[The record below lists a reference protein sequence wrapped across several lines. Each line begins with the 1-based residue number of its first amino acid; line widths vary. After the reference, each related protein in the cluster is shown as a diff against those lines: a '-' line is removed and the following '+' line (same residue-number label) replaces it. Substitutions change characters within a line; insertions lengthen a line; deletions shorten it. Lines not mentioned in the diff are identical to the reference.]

1 MLLPLSKT
9 WVIGTMTA
17 RRLDNMCIRTIGDLR
32 SASDE
37 MLNRLLGEDADR
49 CRRLAHGQDDR
60 PVVTDDRARQIS
72 QENTFRIDMVDRETV
87 LNELLEQVQQVAR

>member
-1 MLLPLSKT
+1 RLFPAVPVTKI
-9 WVIGTMTA
+9 WGIGPKTA

-37 MLNRLLGEDADR
+37 MLNRLLGEDAER

-60 PVVTDDRARQIS
+60 AVVTDDQARQIS

-87 LNELLEQVQQVAR
+87 LNELLEQV